1 MDGNRSPLTA
11 VRLKCQDSPPCAG
24 PLVSSRPVQTVR
36 TALAG
41 AVAFAALIIGAP
53 AAAAQTTT
61 TVPPVPAIPVTDG
74 TTATT
79 TAPAVSGEGSRELA
93 QTGMA
98 ADLLVP
104 FAFGLIG
111 GGAVLQA
118 TARRRPRN
126 AYGLL

>member
-1 MDGNRSPLTA
+1 VHP
-11 VRLKCQDSPPCAG
+11 
-24 PLVSSRPVQTVR
+24 VR

-41 AVAFAALIIGAP
+41 VGAFAALIIGAP
-53 AAAAQTTT
+53 AALAQTST
-61 TVPPVPAIPVTDG
+61 TVPPVPPIPVTDG

-79 TAPAVSGEGSRELA
+79 TAAAPSGGTSGELA

-98 ADLLVP
+98 ADVLVP

-111 GGAVLQA
+111 SGAVLQA
-118 TARRRPRN
+118 AARRRSRN